1 MGISGLI
8 ILIVLATI
16 FIVWLEIIIGKYI
29 GKHLPRATGML
40 IGALFIVCGISF
52 VIGITTI
59 IYCQNNRW

>member
-16 FIVWLEIIIGKYI
+16 IVVWFEIVIGKYI
-29 GKHLPRATGML
+29 GKRLPRATGML
-40 IGALFIVCGISF
+40 MGALFIDCGISF